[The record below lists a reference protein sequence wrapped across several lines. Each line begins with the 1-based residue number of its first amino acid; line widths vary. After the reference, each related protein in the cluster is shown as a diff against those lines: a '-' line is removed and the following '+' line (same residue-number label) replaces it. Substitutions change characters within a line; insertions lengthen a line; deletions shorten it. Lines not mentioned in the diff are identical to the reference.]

1 MSNAIQKYARTNRA
15 AVYLDVSE
23 SFLKKNMNT
32 LFIEG
37 IHFFKQINC
46 RLVLWK
52 LDALDKWI
60 EGSLA
65 PLSPENNL
73 ILNQL
78 IA

>member
-1 MSNAIQKYARTNRA
+1 MPNTIQKYARTNSA
-15 AVYLDVSE
+15 AVYLDVSK
-23 SFLKKNMNT
+23 SFLKKNMNK

-37 IHFFKQINC
+37 VHFFKQIDC
-46 RLVLWK
+46 RIVLWK

-60 EGSLA
+60 EGNLT

>member
-1 MSNAIQKYARTNRA
+1 MANSIKGYARTNTA
-15 AVYLDVSE
+15 ANYLDVSE

-32 LFIEG
+32 IFIEG
-37 IHFFKQINC
+37 VHFFKQINC

-52 LDALDKWI
+52 LEALDGWVENSI
-60 EGSLA
+60 DH
-65 PLSPENNL
+65 LSPENNL